1 MMNIKKI
8 LFVLAA
14 VLLVLPS
21 LLVTASTNDGKSTEA
36 ATKKDG
42 KVSSKDE
49 VVYATFNANGNTQN
63 IYVVNTLDVSQAGQV
78 ADYGN
83 YSNLKNLTDDSE
95 LKQSGK
101 KVNVAA
107 PEGKFYYQGNLDNQQ
122 LPWNFSISYY
132 LDGKEIAPKEL
143 AGKNG
148 HVEVRIKTSANE
160 AGNTAF
166 FENYLLQISLTLDSE
181 VYSNIKTEEGTIA
194 NAGKNKQVTFTV
206 MPEKEGEFKV
216 EADVVDFELNGIEI
230 TGVPSNMSIDE
241 PDVDE
246 MTGDMK
252 SLTGAIADLN
262 NGVSKLNNNVAS
274 FEKGA
279 SELKSG
285 SDQYKNGIAGL
296 SGSSSELVNG
306 SNEMKQALKKMS
318 NSIGGGEEIDLSKLG
333 EMTKGLSQ
341 ISGGLRET
349 AKGLTTLKD
358 NYAKAYSA
366 LDLAMNDIPSNDIS
380 DEDLK
385 KLYSSGADQQTVNQ
399 LVDTYTAARKAKG
412 TYNEVKQAFDSVGGT
427 LEGVVTSLQDMAD
440 NIDTMAAK
448 VSSSIESLDVS
459 EGIAQLQ
466 EGLAALSNNYNTFHS
481 GLIKYT
487 NGVSQLSGSYQDI
500 HNGIGGLADGAEKLE
515 DGVGEL
521 HNGTSKLHES
531 TKDLP
536 KQMTKEIDEMMSE
549 YDKSDFEAVSFVSAK
564 NKNVNSV
571 QFVLKTES
579 IKHEEPESKEKPA
592 KKEIGFWA
600 RLKDLFT

>member
-95 LKQSGK
+95 LKQAGK

-132 LDGKEIAPKEL
+132 LDGKEIPPKEL
-143 AGKNG
+143 AGKDG

-285 SDQYKNGIAGL
+285 SAQYKNGIAGL

-306 SNEMKQALKKMS
+306 SNEMKQALKKMG
-318 NSIGGGEEIDLSKLG
+318 NSLGGEEEIDLSKLG

-366 LDLAMNDIPSNDIS
+366 LDQAMNDIPSNDIS
-380 DEDLK
+380 EEDIE
-385 KLYSSGADQQTVNQ
+385 KLYNSGAEEKTIKQ

-448 VSSSIESLDVS
+448 VASSIESLDVS

-466 EGLAALSNNYNTFHS
+466 EGLTALSNNYNTFHS
-481 GLIKYT
+481 GLIEYT

-592 KKEIGFWA
+592 KKETGFWA

>member
-1 MMNIKKI
+1 MKIKKI

-21 LLVTASTNDGKSTEA
+21 LLVTASTNDGKTTEA
-36 ATKKDG
+36 ATNKDG

-49 VVYATFNANGNTQN
+49 VVYATFNANGKTQN
-63 IYVVNTLDVSQAGQV
+63 IYVVNTLDISQAGQV

-83 YSNLKNLTDDSE
+83 YSSLKNLTDDSA

-101 KVNVAA
+101 KVNLAA

-132 LDGKEIAPKEL
+132 LDGKEITPKEL
-143 AGKNG
+143 AGKDG

-160 AGNTAF
+160 AGNAAF
-166 FENYLLQISLTLDSE
+166 FENYLLQISLSLDSE
-181 VYSNIKTEEGTIA
+181 IYSNIKAEEGTIA
-194 NAGKNKQVTFTV
+194 SAGKNKQVTFTV
-206 MPEKEGEFKV
+206 MPEKEGKFKV

-246 MTGDMK
+246 MTGEMK

-274 FEKGA
+274 FESGA

-285 SDQYKNGIAGL
+285 SEQYKNGIAQL

-306 SNEMKQALKKMS
+306 SNEMKQALTKMS
-318 NSIGGGEEIDLSKLG
+318 NSPGGEEEIDLSKLG

-358 NYAKAYSA
+358 NYAKAYNA
-366 LDLAMNDIPSNDIS
+366 LDQAMNDIPSNDIS
-380 DEDLK
+380 EEDME
-385 KLYSSGADQQTVNQ
+385 KLYNSGADQQTIKK

-412 TYNEVKQAFDSVGGT
+412 TYNEVKQGFDSVGGT
-427 LEGVVTSLQDMAD
+427 LEGVVASLHDMAD
-440 NIDTMAAK
+440 NVDTMGTK
-448 VSSSIESLDVS
+448 VSSSIENLDVS

-466 EGLAALSNNYNTFHS
+466 EGLTALSDNYDTFHS
-481 GLIKYT
+481 GLIEYT

-500 HNGIGGLADGAEKLE
+500 HNGIGGLADGAGELE
-515 DGVGEL
+515 DGVSEL

-571 QFVLKTES
+571 QFVLKTKS
-579 IKHEEPESKEKPA
+579 IKYEEPEPKEKPA
-592 KKEIGFWA
+592 KKETGFWA

>member
-95 LKQSGK
+95 LKQAGK

-143 AGKNG
+143 AGKSG

-160 AGNTAF
+160 AGNTEF

-194 NAGKNKQVTFTV
+194 NVGKNKQVTFTV

-318 NSIGGGEEIDLSKLG
+318 NSIGGEEEIDLSKLG

-366 LDLAMNDIPSNDIS
+366 LDQAMNDISSNDIS
-380 DEDLK
+380 EEDIE
-385 KLYSSGADQQTVNQ
+385 KLYNSGADEKTIKQ

-481 GLIKYT
+481 GLIEYT

-500 HNGIGGLADGAEKLE
+500 HTGIGGLADGAEKLE

-592 KKEIGFWA
+592 KKETGFWA

>member
-143 AGKNG
+143 TGKNG

-181 VYSNIKTEEGTIA
+181 VYSKIKTEEGTIA

-285 SDQYKNGIAGL
+285 SAQYKNGLAGL

-318 NSIGGGEEIDLSKLG
+318 NSIDGEEEIDLSKLG

-358 NYAKAYSA
+358 NYTKAYSA
-366 LDLAMNDIPSNDIS
+366 LDQAMNDIPSNDIS
-380 DEDLK
+380 EEDIE
-385 KLYSSGADQQTVNQ
+385 KLYNSGADEKTIKQ
-399 LVDTYTAARKAKG
+399 LVDTYTAARKATG

-466 EGLAALSNNYNTFHS
+466 EGLTALSNNYNTFHS
-481 GLIKYT
+481 GLLEYT

-521 HNGTSKLHES
+521 HTGTSKLHES

-579 IKHEEPESKEKPA
+579 IKHEEPESKEKPT
-592 KKEIGFWA
+592 KKETGFWA